1 MEASYNNPYKSND
14 LHHKNPS
21 PNTAPPPIPPS
32 NPPPGWVYYGPAPRR
47 SLLGRVVRW
56 GLLAFAALFF
66 IGFISNLLNPDTTEI
81 TWSGGLSETVVRD
94 SPSDHKIALIT
105 VSGMIQSLTG
115 GIASGDMVETIQDQL
130 KAAKEDP
137 AVKAVLLKVDSPGG
151 EVLASDLIH
160 EAIRDFYKE
169 TQKPVIASMQ
179 GLAASGGYYVS
190 APCQWIV
197 AHELTMTGSIGVI
210 LHTYNYREL
219 MDKVGVRPLVF
230 KSGKFKDT
238 LRADKSEEEI
248 LPEEMAMMQDMINET
263 YARFKDVV
271 RAGREKAQEVSP
283 GQSRELVSDWESL
296 ADGRILSGS
305 QAYEAGFV
313 DEIGDFEDALK
324 RAKII
329 AGIPDAKV
337 IKYQRPVGFGDFFR
351 LLGKS
356 DLGPSGNQSQQKQTL
371 QIDLGWNRSALQP
384 GRLYFMTPTFMGSGS
399 TME

>member
-1 MEASYNNPYKSND
+1 
-14 LHHKNPS
+14 
-21 PNTAPPPIPPS
+21 
-32 NPPPGWVYYGPAPRR
+32 
-47 SLLGRVVRW
+47 
-56 GLLAFAALFF
+56 
-66 IGFISNLLNPDTTEI
+66 
-81 TWSGGLSETVVRD
+81 
-94 SPSDHKIALIT
+94 
-105 VSGMIQSLTG
+105 
-115 GIASGDMVETIQDQL
+115 
-130 KAAKEDP
+130 
-137 AVKAVLLKVDSPGG
+137 
-151 EVLASDLIH
+151 
-160 EAIRDFYKE
+160 
-169 TQKPVIASMQ
+169 
-179 GLAASGGYYVS
+179 
-190 APCQWIV
+190 
-197 AHELTMTGSIGVI
+197 MTGSIGVI

-263 YARFKDVV
+263 YTRFKDVV

-305 QAYEAGFV
+305 QAFEAGFV

-356 DLGPSGNQSQQKQTL
+356 DLGHSGKAPQKQTL